1 MILEEIK
8 EQLKKWSSTP
18 PSEKPIFHCPI
29 CNQIYYTMEETMA
42 CLNRKAEPGPFKVG
56 DIVMVSGKWVGYG
69 NYPNDPWLACTRPAE
84 PRAESHFDQ
93 VDQHWPWFVI
103 TSLWNEAH
111 REVASLVT
119 LLGGEIRFHGWNPT
133 AEHTHC
139 AIWLEGQVK
148 GWPNNIPGYW
158 EEHFQN
164 VEIKPPSKRLRKE
177 AAELAAEGYVFRN
190 LI

>member
-119 LLGGEIRFHGWNPT
+119 LLGGEIRSMGG
-133 AEHTHC
+133 
-139 AIWLEGQVK
+139 I
-148 GWPNNIPGYW
+148 
-158 EEHFQN
+158 
-164 VEIKPPSKRLRKE
+164 PPSSILTVQSGQRAKLKAGRTTSQATGKSTSRTWRSSHLRS
-177 AAELAAEGYVFRN
+177 V
-190 LI
+190 